1 MKKLLI
7 IFLLPIFA
15 QAQIIKTTIGG
26 IPAYAQLV
34 GTGPAIIF
42 LHGIGERGT
51 DLELVMKY
59 GPLAMIKAGS
69 TEKHLLAANIVH
81 LQLEKTKGSWPK
93 EYVVNAIAD
102 LITKGADPDRI
113 YLLGVSLGGMGVW
126 ACLGDP
132 MVNKHLAAAVLMAP
146 GGSPSGK
153 EQIIAD
159 SNVPISIAHGKA
171 DLVVKF
177 PTSEAAYFKIN
188 SLNDGQVLLT
198 HMGLGGHNTGSS
210 WGRFMEP
217 NNYYLW
223 EWLFRQDKS
232 KGGDCSGLKNA
243 SVRLIL
249 HMQLHKLGI
258 EQDLWHFQQ
267 ALDSANHK

>member
-7 IFLLPIFA
+7 IFLLPLFA
-15 QAQIIKTTIGG
+15 QAQIVKTTVGG
-26 IPAYAQLV
+26 IPAYARFV
-34 GTGPAIIF
+34 PFNKPAIIF

-59 GPLAMIKAGS
+59 GPLAMLKAGS

-93 EYVVNAIAD
+93 DYVLKAIND
-102 LITKGADPDRI
+102 LISKGADPDRI

-126 ACLGDP
+126 ACLGDSII
-132 MVNKHLAAAVLMAP
+132 NKKLAAAVLMAP

-159 SNVPISIAHGKA
+159 SNVPIWIAHGKA
-171 DLVVKF
+171 DLMTKF
-177 PTSEAAYFKIN
+177 TTSEAAYFNIN
-188 SLNDGQVLLT
+188 ALNDGQVLLT

-223 EWLFRQDKS
+223 DWLFRQSRGKS
-232 KGGDCSGLKNA
+232 EDCNERLRAIEIYNQIIQRA
-243 SVRLIL
+243 SL
-249 HMQLHKLGI
+249 
-258 EQDLWHFQQ
+258 DLRH
-267 ALDSANHK
+267 AAYHLDSAIHK